1 MKKKVA
7 VLGLMVVFAAAALLF
22 VGCPSDGDGS
32 GGGYSYIDDWEYID
46 LSEGVDGVL
55 DDGDMRQVFT
65 IAASN
70 WQMMM
75 YERSGG
81 AWVSSL
87 GFQGTYTATT
97 DTWTVTLTGLSFPP
111 LYGGTWFGATEW
123 QDYDNYYYMYMVY
136 YYYWYYTTG
145 GATQDIGYDFSA
157 DGNTLYMDVD
167 GDVTAFTRI

>member
-55 DDGDMRQVFT
+55 DDGDTRQLFT
-65 IAASN
+65 ITASN
-70 WQMMM
+70 WTMME
-75 YERSGG
+75 YERTGG
-81 AWVSSL
+81 AWVVSF
-87 GFQGTYTATT
+87 GYQGTYTATS
-97 DTWTVTLTGLSFPP
+97 DTWTITMTGISIPAQ
-111 LYGGTWFGATEW
+111 YGSNWYGSTEW
-123 QDYDNYYYMYMVY
+123 LDPTAYPFLYYV
-136 YYYWYYTTG
+136 YYYWYYMAGDVTV
-145 GATQDIGYDFSA
+145 DIGYDFSA